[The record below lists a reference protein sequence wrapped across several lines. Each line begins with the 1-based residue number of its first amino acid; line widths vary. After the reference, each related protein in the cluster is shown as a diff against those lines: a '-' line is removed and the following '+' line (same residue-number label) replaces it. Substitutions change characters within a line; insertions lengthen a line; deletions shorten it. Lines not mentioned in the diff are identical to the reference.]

1 MVMAALDENFVP
13 NPVLELEI
21 WREATTIHAG
31 CGPIGIA
38 LALNRRGFVAHAM
51 LSHDGTFTES
61 RTANDVQKEAVRLL
75 QDRDMKEAG
84 ERGVDVAFGDYTID
98 DLATWMNQGW
108 HPIVLTGID
117 FEGMKVTHWNVVTGV
132 TADRVSFNDPLRQ
145 TDAETDTTTADHD
158 TFLRISRFGPA
169 EERAIVLAGP
179 SSMAA
184 LPSPFATKS

>member
-13 NPVLELEI
+13 NPVTELEI

-38 LALNRRGFVAHAM
+38 LALNRRGFAAHAM

-61 RTANDVQKEAVRLL
+61 RAANDVQKEAVRIL
-75 QDRDMKEAG
+75 QERDMKEAG
-84 ERGVDVAFGDYTID
+84 DKGVDVAVGHYSID
-98 DLATWMNQGW
+98 QLATWMSDGW

-117 FEGMKVTHWNVVTGV
+117 FEGMRVTHWSVVTGV
-132 TADRVSFNDPLRQ
+132 TADSVSFNDPLRQ
-145 TDAETDTTTADHD
+145 TNAETDTTTVDHR
-158 TFLRISRFGPA
+158 TFLQISRFGPA

-179 SSMAA
+179 SSMAE